1 RGWSS
6 PSRSPPAT
14 SRPTSPTCCVNSSR
28 VSRKMSTPRITR
40 AITIWRSPTKRWA
53 SSMRRS
59 RNFKGSRQSCQSAAY
74 VRGAGPMLHGAGP
87 VQARVVGARPRA
99 EREGKRGP
107 AGRRAVSAGPRCRSA
122 RTRRRGAGLLST
134 GIRAGHS
141 IPRHRRTNERSRTS
155 GSMSGAVARVR
166 LPASDT
172 LREIQAPV
180 RQRLDTVV
188 DEMRRIVTDDLP
200 IIREVSSHLL
210 QMRGKM
216 FRPTL
221 ALLASAA
228 TGTPEARATTLAA
241 IVELMHL
248 ATLVHDDS
256 VDHSVLRRGLP
267 TVNSLFSHQVS
278 VIMGDFL
285 Y

>member
-1 RGWSS
+1 
-6 PSRSPPAT
+6 
-14 SRPTSPTCCVNSSR
+14 
-28 VSRKMSTPRITR
+28 
-40 AITIWRSPTKRWA
+40 
-53 SSMRRS
+53 
-59 RNFKGSRQSCQSAAY
+59 
-74 VRGAGPMLHGAGP
+74 
-87 VQARVVGARPRA
+87 
-99 EREGKRGP
+99 
-107 AGRRAVSAGPRCRSA
+107 
-122 RTRRRGAGLLST
+122 
-134 GIRAGHS
+134 
-141 IPRHRRTNERSRTS
+141 
-155 GSMSGAVARVR
+155 MSGAVARVR

-221 ALLASAA
+221 ALLASAVSE
-228 TGTPEARATTLAA
+228 TPEARATTLAA

-267 TVNSLFSHQVS
+267 E
-278 VIMGDFL
+278 
-285 Y
+285 